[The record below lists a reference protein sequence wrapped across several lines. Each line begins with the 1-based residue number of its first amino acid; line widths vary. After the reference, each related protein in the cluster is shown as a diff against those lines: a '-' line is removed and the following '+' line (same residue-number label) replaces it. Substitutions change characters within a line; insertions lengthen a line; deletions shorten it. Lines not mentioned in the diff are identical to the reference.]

1 MLFDFV
7 IIGSGPAGSILAWR
21 LAKLNFNIALV
32 DQANSKKKIINDYF
46 LPYVNKSPSH
56 YNPVFSNRLGGNS
69 VLVFMPTTSNASA
82 GMTSLFVSS
91 QGKQTATLSHA
102 NNGQTDRT
110 YKYIIIG

>member
-1 MLFDFV
+1 MANQFDV
-7 IIGSGPAGSILAWR
+7 VPLSNPVAEVHRRQIAIVVNNTLDG
-21 LAKLNFNIALV
+21 KLNSTGTVTLTASQTTRTIA
-32 DQANSKKKIINDYF
+32 DK
-46 LPYVNKSPSH
+46 
-56 YNPVFSNRLGGNS
+56 RLGGNS